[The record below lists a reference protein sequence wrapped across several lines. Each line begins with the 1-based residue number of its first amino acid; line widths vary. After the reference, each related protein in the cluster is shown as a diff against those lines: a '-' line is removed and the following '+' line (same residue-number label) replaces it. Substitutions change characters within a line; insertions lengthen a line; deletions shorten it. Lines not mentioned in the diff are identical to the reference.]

1 MVYGIVMNTVGA
13 DFLQVR
19 PTVVLCVTLAAK
31 PSTKMHIIE
40 ARMRT
45 SFSVNNMSDHEGFGS
60 YNFSCTY
67 TVFCRLAYYFNV
79 FTEVCL
85 LACKYTLAG
94 EIFTNDSL

>member
-1 MVYGIVMNTVGA
+1 MKTVGA
-13 DFLQVR
+13 DFLQVQ
-19 PTVVLCVTLAAK
+19 PTVAFRATLTGK

-67 TVFCRLAYYFNV
+67 TGFCRLAYYFNP

-85 LACKYTLAG
+85 LAWKYTSAG
-94 EIFTNDSL
+94 EIFTKDSF